1 MSDQTTKK
9 DDTTDDQ
16 KPAIT
21 TPRMVEAESE
31 VARTRAELAAT
42 VDALADRL
50 DPRAQ
55 AKSAVDGTKRLW
67 EDATT
72 KDADPRRQKRARAV
86 LGGAVAVVALLAAAG
101 LRRRG

>member
-9 DDTTDDQ
+9 DANDD

-67 EDATT
+67 SDATT
-72 KDADPRRQKRARAV
+72 KDADPHRQKRARAV
-86 LGGAVAVVALLAAAG
+86 IGGAVAVVALLAAAG
-101 LRRRG
+101 LRRKG